1 MKASPSPAREPTK
14 SKKAQDGRVDTS
26 RYKMAA
32 LPLSLV
38 VLTAGVL
45 IKAYDPSPASGSS
58 RLPRAEIPAQAQFI
72 DQKAFNVLPT
82 VLPPSQ
88 SNATTFFIPPG
99 YDSASLTEKPFHIYD
114 EEFYDVIGTNPT
126 LTLLANAGTNPLFHE
141 ATTWYPPTDEM
152 FFVQNAGAAAAGTGL
167 NKSAII
173 LKIAL
178 SEAAAVSS
186 QRNATGLVNVQ
197 TVDAS
202 PLVANPNGGTNYRGQ
217 ILFAA
222 EGQGDSI
229 TSELILMNPREPYNT
244 TVLVNNYF
252 GRQFSSLNDVAVNPL
267 TRDVYFTDTLYGYL
281 QDFRPAPG
289 MRNQVYRYNDETGA
303 VTAVADGFTLPND
316 RADFFGKPG
325 LTFSPDGLYAYVTD
339 TGANSGKLGWNQS
352 YPSSIYRFNVQED
365 GTWENRKLFAYVDSG
380 VPDGVHCD
388 SNGNV
393 YAGCGDGVQVWNPS
407 GKLIGKIYLGE
418 VSANFNFAGDGRMVI
433 CAEQN
438 LYYATLAASGGGYI
452 EA

>member
-1 MKASPSPAREPTK
+1 MKASPATYDHK
-14 SKKAQDGRVDTS
+14 SKKAGDGYTS
-26 RYKMAA
+26 GYKMVA
-32 LPLSLV
+32 LSLTLV
-38 VLTAGVL
+38 VLATGVA
-45 IKAYDPSPASGSS
+45 IQAYDPSSGYGSR

-82 VLPPSQ
+82 VLPPSE

-99 YDSASLTEKPFHIYD
+99 YDSASLKEKPFHILD
-114 EEFYDVIGTNPT
+114 DEFYDVIGTNPT

-141 ATTWYPPTDEM
+141 ATVWYPPTDEM
-152 FFVQNAGAAAAGTGL
+152 FFVQNAGAPAAGTGL

-186 QRNATGLVNVQ
+186 QRNASGLVKVQ
-197 TVDAS
+197 TVDS
-202 PLVANPNGGTNYRGQ
+202 NPIVVNPNGGTNYRGQ

-222 EGQGDSI
+222 EGQGDNVA
-229 TSELILMNPREPYNT
+229 SELILMNPREPYNT
-244 TVLVNNYF
+244 TVLLNNYF
-252 GRQFSSLNDVAVNPL
+252 GRQFSSLNDVAVNP
-267 TRDVYFTDTLYGYL
+267 RNKDVYFTDTLYGYL

-289 MRNQVYRYNDETGA
+289 LRNQVYRYNDETGA
-303 VTAVADGFTLPND
+303 VTVVADDFTLPN
-316 RADFFGKPG
+316 G

-339 TGANSGKLGWNQS
+339 TGANRGFWGWNQS
-352 YPSSIYRFNVQED
+352 NPASIYRFDVQED
-365 GTWENRKLFAYVDSG
+365 GTWENRKLFAYIDSG

-388 SNGNV
+388 SKGNV
-393 YAGCGDGVQVWNPS
+393 YSGCGDGVQVWNPS

-418 VSANFNFAGDGRMVI
+418 VSANFNFAGDGRLVI